1 MAKVFRSTS
10 MKIEKL
16 QSKKG
21 KGRNMKRRREDR
33 PNLQSQDNNTPKLK
47 ERKDTHPIPK
57 PKPRS

>member
-1 MAKVFRSTS
+1 

-47 ERKDTHPIPK
+47 GRKDTHPNPK